1 MSTGAVII
9 EGEVRV
15 PMNITSLRRFR
26 KWAHSPEFPDHGK
39 ICFIAGEID
48 IDMSPENIYSHSRPK
63 RDLSTDLNVF
73 VRKRDVG
80 ELFFDG
86 MLLVNEGADLGT
98 EPDLMFCSWESLKSG
113 RVEYRPASKA
123 GKDLVEVAGTPDL
136 VVEIISRSSV
146 RKDTVRLRSAYFDA
160 GIPEYWLIDARG
172 KLVDFQL
179 LKRTGKEYVAVAP
192 DAEGFLRSPTFGC
205 RFRIARKR
213 NPIGGYS
220 YRLRHRD

>member
-1 MSTGAVII
+1 
-9 EGEVRV
+9 
-15 PMNITSLRRFR
+15 
-26 KWAHSPEFPDHGK
+26 
-39 ICFIAGEID
+39 
-48 IDMSPENIYSHSRPK
+48 
-63 RDLSTDLNVF
+63 
-73 VRKRDVG
+73 
-80 ELFFDG
+80 
-86 MLLVNEGADLGT
+86 
-98 EPDLMFCSWESLKSG
+98 MFCSWESLRAG

-123 GKDLVEVAGTPDL
+123 GKELVEVAGTPDL
-136 VVEIISRSSV
+136 VVEIISPSSV
-146 RKDTVRLRSAYFDA
+146 RKDTVRLRTAYFDA

-192 DAEGFLRSPTFGC
+192 DAEGFRRSPTFAC